1 LTKDGGIEA
10 GGSMAG
16 DRHEAEQL
24 HREAL
29 HCVVHDIMRWLVE
42 QRRLA
47 RVKVNQGARSKCP
60 QKKEAAVK
68 EAIRAEVFVAAIEKL
83 KWLRKKHGEMS
94 ARASAMSH
102 GLAEGQAISDPS
114 PEEIAKGC
122 EEIQA
127 KWSDSERAS
136 RSSVKVQPV
145 EAKPTTFIF

>member
-1 LTKDGGIEA
+1 
-10 GGSMAG
+10 MAV
-16 DRHEAEQL
+16 DRDEAEQL

-47 RVKVNQGARSKCP
+47 RVKVNQGARAKCP
-60 QKKEAAVK
+60 QKKESAGK
-68 EAIRAEVFVAAIEKL
+68 EAIRADVFGAAIDKL

-94 ARASAMSH
+94 ARASAMSQ
-102 GLAEGQAISDPS
+102 GLAGGQAISDPS
-114 PEEIAKGC
+114 PEEVANVC

-136 RSSVKVQPV
+136 RSSVKVQSV
-145 EAKPTTFIF
+145 EMEPTKFIF

>member
-1 LTKDGGIEA
+1 
-10 GGSMAG
+10 MAV
-16 DRHEAEQL
+16 DRDEAEQL

-47 RVKVNQGARSKCP
+47 RVKVNQGIRAKC
-60 QKKEAAVK
+60 QEKKEAAGN
-68 EAIRAEVFVAAIEKL
+68 EAIRADVFGSCIDKL

-122 EEIQA
+122 EEIRA

-136 RSSVKVQPV
+136 RSSVKVQAV
-145 EAKPTTFIF
+145 ETKPTTFIF

>member
-1 LTKDGGIEA
+1 
-10 GGSMAG
+10 MAV
-16 DRHEAEQL
+16 DRDEAEQL

-47 RVKVNQGARSKCP
+47 RVKVKQGIKSKCP
-60 QKKEAAVK
+60 QKKEAAGK
-68 EAIRAEVFVAAIEKL
+68 EAIRADVFGAAIEKL

-127 KWSDSERAS
+127 KWSESERAS
-136 RSSVKVQPV
+136 RSSVKVQAV
-145 EAKPTTFIF
+145 ETKPTTFIF